1 MKVGQTIDC
10 LIDEYG
16 GPMVDMLVA
25 GVDGMTVAGDRGR
38 IALCESLKVRR
49 SSTGWLRIV
58 SKTCLPG

>member
-1 MKVGQTIDC
+1 
-10 LIDEYG
+10 
-16 GPMVDMLVA
+16 MVDMLVA

-58 SKTCLPG
+58 LKTCLPG

>member
-1 MKVGQTIDC
+1 
-10 LIDEYG
+10 
-16 GPMVDMLVA
+16 MVDMLVA

-49 SSTGWLRIV
+49 SSTGWVRIV